1 MRSPPPAEV
10 ARVVEAITRYPKWT
24 GALSTAPR
32 VLPIA
37 REEFLRIYRN
47 TWTMVAVGVFV
58 ALAVIMQVATRASG
72 LDQLADALRL
82 LEWGALGVAAVGAGP
97 ALLDDARKGAL
108 ELYLSR
114 GATRTTYLLGKA
126 LGVWGIVVLAVFL
139 PGIVY
144 YGSGLFGLDEIPIEW
159 RWAWAGILGHALIW
173 GTVVAGLGL
182 GLSVVMRSSRA
193 ASLVLFGAVFGLDVF
208 ISTILT
214 GITRNDTFQILSP
227 IANLMQQNAWLF
239 PSLDAPFDFPFW
251 WGLIVLGGIALVG
264 WGLFVLRAPRVKGV
278 D

>member
-1 MRSPPPAEV
+1 MA
-10 ARVVEAITRYPKWT
+10 EAITRYPKWT
-24 GALSTAPR
+24 GALSGAPR
-32 VLPIA
+32 ILPIA

-58 ALAVIMQVATRASG
+58 ALAVLLQVATRASG
-72 LDQLADALRL
+72 LDQLTSSLRL

-114 GATRTTYLLGKA
+114 GATRATYLVGKA
-126 LGVWGIVVLAVFL
+126 LGVWGIVVLAVLL
-139 PGIVY
+139 PGMVY
-144 YGSGLFGLDEIPIEW
+144 YVSGIFGQDEIPVEW

-182 GLSVVMRSSRA
+182 GLSCVMRSSRA

-208 ISTILT
+208 ISTLLA
-214 GITRNDTFQILSP
+214 GITRSDFFQILSP
-227 IANLMQQNAWLF
+227 IANLAQQNVWLF
-239 PSLDAPFDFPFW
+239 PGQEAPFDFAWW